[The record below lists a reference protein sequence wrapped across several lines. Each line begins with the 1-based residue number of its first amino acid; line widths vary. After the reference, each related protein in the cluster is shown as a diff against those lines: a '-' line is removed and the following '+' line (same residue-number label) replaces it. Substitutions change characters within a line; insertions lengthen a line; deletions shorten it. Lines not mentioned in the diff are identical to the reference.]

1 MMRTRHKVAQC
12 LKISK
17 NVLFFTQHKIN
28 ISLVFQY
35 RNFLPWECCKIRTFL
50 LIIFKDCGLQFRC
63 KAKDHKETRK
73 KWKQKKSS
81 L

>member
-28 ISLVFQY
+28 ISLVFQCQ
-35 RNFLPWECCKIRTFL
+35 NFLPWECCKIRTFFINYFQRL
-50 LIIFKDCGLQFRC
+50 WAAISVQSKG
-63 KAKDHKETRK
+63 
-73 KWKQKKSS
+73 S
-81 L
+81 

>member
-28 ISLVFQY
+28 ISLVFQCQ
-35 RNFLPWECCKIRTFL
+35 NFLPWECGKIRTFF
-50 LIIFKDCGLQFRC
+50 INYF
-63 KAKDHKETRK
+63 
-73 KWKQKKSS
+73 
-81 L
+81 